1 MIRRF
6 HFNYMQKIISIIR
19 FLAIATITVT
29 SITGFLLGCSKNKS
43 VVGQYA
49 AAPGKGDEITRLN
62 EQLFATAKMNV
73 DPSDY
78 LLGAGDLL
86 QITVFEAENLN
97 TTVRVSSRGYVTLS
111 LLGQIEIKGLTAR
124 EAEVKIE
131 ELYRKQFIKDPHVS
145 VFVKEHVSQR
155 VTLVGQFE
163 KPGAYD
169 YLSKQRLLDVM
180 ALAGGLSDKAGRT
193 IQIRRSNSKPGEPNV
208 FVVDLDQLIKEGR
221 SELNIEIIGGDTIFV
236 PEAGNFFVDGAVRRP
251 GSYPLRNKLL
261 LREAL
266 VVAGGVAPYS
276 KESLALIR
284 LDKDKGRIIIKLN
297 LNDPEHQEM
306 EVQDRDVIIVEIST
320 WGKLVHGAGINIGIP
335 GLGVGYHNPE
345 R

>member
-1 MIRRF
+1 
-6 HFNYMQKIISIIR
+6 
-19 FLAIATITVT
+19 
-29 SITGFLLGCSKNKS
+29 
-43 VVGQYA
+43 
-49 AAPGKGDEITRLN
+49 
-62 EQLFATAKMNV
+62 
-73 DPSDY
+73 
-78 LLGAGDLL
+78 
-86 QITVFEAENLN
+86 
-97 TTVRVSSRGYVTLS
+97 
-111 LLGQIEIKGLTAR
+111 
-124 EAEVKIE
+124 
-131 ELYRKQFIKDPHVS
+131 
-145 VFVKEHVSQR
+145 
-155 VTLVGQFE
+155 VGQFE

-266 VVAGGVAPYS
+266 VVAGGVAPY
-276 KESLALIR
+276 LIR

>member
-1 MIRRF
+1 VIRRF

-111 LLGQIEIKGLTAR
+111 LLGQIEIKGLTIRTSA
-124 EAEVKIE
+124 
-131 ELYRKQFIKDPHVS
+131 S
-145 VFVKEHVSQR
+145 
-155 VTLVGQFE
+155 
-163 KPGAYD
+163 
-169 YLSKQRLLDVM
+169 LLKSM
-180 ALAGGLSDKAGRT
+180 
-193 IQIRRSNSKPGEPNV
+193 
-208 FVVDLDQLIKEGR
+208 
-221 SELNIEIIGGDTIFV
+221 
-236 PEAGNFFVDGAVRRP
+236 
-251 GSYPLRNKLL
+251 
-261 LREAL
+261 
-266 VVAGGVAPYS
+266 
-276 KESLALIR
+276 
-284 LDKDKGRIIIKLN
+284 
-297 LNDPEHQEM
+297 
-306 EVQDRDVIIVEIST
+306 
-320 WGKLVHGAGINIGIP
+320 
-335 GLGVGYHNPE
+335 
-345 R
+345 